1 MLRRRH
7 ERRRRLFPRAIVVGL
22 CAGLVASFFRAGVER
37 GEEMRGEREL
47 RAGDRLQVVIAP
59 EAADAVGLLRVGV
72 GLDRHAGD

>member
-1 MLRRRH
+1 
-7 ERRRRLFPRAIVVGL
+7 
-22 CAGLVASFFRAGVER
+22 
-37 GEEMRGEREL
+37 MRGEREL